1 MTYPAPLPSLGSLFA
16 PATPPVQL
24 GGGNAAP
31 FPWMSGL
38 FEPPVQPTLRRWSK
52 IRGEPRMTA
61 SDLGTRITIQQRDPA
76 QTSRGQQVRTWS
88 DVCTVWSR
96 VRQANGREVLAG
108 QSINVA
114 VSAVIEIRW
123 REGVMAAMRVMEGS
137 RIYNVEA
144 VVDKGRHLELQCS
157 TGAHDE

>member
-1 MTYPAPLPSLGSLFA
+1 MPSAS
-16 PATPPVQL
+16 P
-24 GGGNAAP
+24 
-31 FPWMSGL
+31 
-38 FEPPVQPTLRRWSK
+38 RRWSS
-52 IRGEPRMTA
+52 IRERSHLTA
-61 SDLGTRITIQQRDPA
+61 SDLGTRVTIQQRATA
-76 QTSRGQQVRTWS
+76 QTSRGQQIREWT

-108 QSINVA
+108 QAIHAA

-123 REGVMAAMRVMEGS
+123 RDGITAAMRVVEGA
-137 RIYNVEA
+137 RIYNVVA